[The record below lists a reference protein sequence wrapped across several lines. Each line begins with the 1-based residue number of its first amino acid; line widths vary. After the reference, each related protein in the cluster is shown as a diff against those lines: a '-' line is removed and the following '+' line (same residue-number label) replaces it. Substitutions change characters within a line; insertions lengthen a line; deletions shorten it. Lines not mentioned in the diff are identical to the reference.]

1 MEAKAVEFV
10 KQGAEIYKK
19 SANTPVQFSLHC
31 DYGARFRICNPVV
44 ETRTSR
50 QPAHPRM

>member
-19 SANTPVQFSLHC
+19 ARTRAAAIKLFYIACLTP
-31 DYGARFRICNPVV
+31 
-44 ETRTSR
+44 SR
-50 QPAHPRM
+50 A